1 MGAADGVVEAP
12 TNRATRPLAVRA
24 HRQSTP
30 LAQALVATGDR
41 WTLLIVLAL
50 LDEAIRLNTLRER
63 LPGVSSAVLDHHV
76 RRMVTLG
83 LLSRTR
89 FREMPPR
96 VELRLTDSGAALVPI
111 AGALARW
118 GIRHCWTAAAGCER
132 VDAAAILYQLPAL
145 LEETLLPA
153 GHIEAVLDDG
163 ESPRRF
169 RFEIV
174 DGRLR
179 LAREAT
185 SDGERGAVTAR
196 IEGDGAGWSRALGPK
211 RDYRGVRLTGH
222 RDLARGVLD
231 ALPR

>member
-12 TNRATRPLAVRA
+12 ADRATPPPPIRA

-50 LDEAIRLNTLRER
+50 LDGAVRLNTLRER

-96 VELRLTDSGAALVPI
+96 VELQLTDAGAALVPI

-118 GIRHCWTAAAGCER
+118 SMRHRWTAEAECER
-132 VDAAAILYQLPAL
+132 IDAAAVLYQLPAL
-145 LEETLLPA
+145 LEETLLPP
-153 GHIEAVLDDG
+153 GDVEAVLDDD

-169 RFEIV
+169 RFEVV

-179 LAREAT
+179 LAPATT
-185 SDGERGAVTAR
+185 SDRERCAAAAR
-196 IEGDGAGWSRALGPK
+196 IEGDGAGWARALGPE
-211 RDYRGVRLTGH
+211 RDYRGVRFTGD
-222 RDLARGVLD
+222 RALARGMLD
-231 ALPR
+231 ALPS